1 MKVILLEDVKGVG
14 KKGQLIN
21 AADGHA
27 RNYLLPRKFA
37 IEATE
42 HNLRELEDKKKAVE
56 NRKRKD
62 YLEALELK
70 KKLENTGIT
79 VHVKTGG
86 SGKLFGSVTNK
97 EVADALALQG
107 LAIDK
112 KKITV
117 PEPIKTLGEKTVD
130 IKLYTDVTANVKV
143 NVVNI

>member
-14 KKGQLIN
+14 KKGQIIN

-27 RNYLLPRKFA
+27 RNYLLPRKLA
-37 IEATE
+37 VEATD

-56 NRKRKD
+56 NRKRKE

-70 KKLENTGIT
+70 KKLESIGIT
-79 VHVKTGG
+79 VRVKTGG

-97 EVADALALQG
+97 EVAEALALQG
-107 LAIDK
+107 MAIDK
-112 KKITV
+112 KRITV
-117 PEPIKTLGEKTVD
+117 PEPIKTLGEKTVE